1 MTRIFDRGHGPAVVI
16 VQGLHGRWQ
25 WTRPALEALAT
36 RCRVI
41 SYSLA
46 GDFGSG
52 CRYDPAQGFGNYM
65 RQLIDLLKAK
75 RLERAAIVGISFGGF
90 VATHFAALHG
100 TRTSSLVLASAP
112 GPGWTPNPTQARWLS
127 KPWLSAPVFV
137 ASSPLRVWPEVR
149 TALGGSAA
157 SLAFLAR
164 QGLRAAASPAIP
176 SLMAARIRDTQEVD
190 VAADCARIST
200 PTLVIT
206 GEEQL
211 DRVVPVETTRR
222 YASMIRGARYELMSG
237 TGHLGVLTQPGRFA
251 ALVSE
256 FVHAND
262 R

>member
-1 MTRIFDRGHGPAVVI
+1 MFDQGRGPAVVI

-25 WTRPALEALAT
+25 WTRPALDALAK
-36 RCRVI
+36 RCRAI

-52 CRYDPAQGFGNYM
+52 YRYDPAQGFGNYL
-65 RQLIDLLKAK
+65 RQLGDVLKAK
-75 RLERAAIVGISFGGF
+75 RIDRAAIVGISFGGF

-100 TRTSSLVLASAP
+100 TQTSALVLASAP
-112 GPGWTPNPTQARWLS
+112 GPGWAPNPTQARWLS
-127 KPWLSAPVFV
+127 KPWLSTPAFV
-137 ASSPLRVWPEVR
+137 VSSPLRVWPEVR
-149 TALGGSAA
+149 AAFGGSTA

-164 QGLRAAASPAIP
+164 QGLRAVASPAIP
-176 SLMAARIRDTQEVD
+176 SLMAARIRDTRDVD
-190 VAADCARIST
+190 VAADCARIT
-200 PTLVIT
+200 APTLVIT

-211 DRVVPVETTRR
+211 DRVVPVETTKR
-222 YASMIRGARYELMSG
+222 YASMIHGARYELMNR
-237 TGHLGVLTQPGRFA
+237 TGHLGVLTQPDRFA